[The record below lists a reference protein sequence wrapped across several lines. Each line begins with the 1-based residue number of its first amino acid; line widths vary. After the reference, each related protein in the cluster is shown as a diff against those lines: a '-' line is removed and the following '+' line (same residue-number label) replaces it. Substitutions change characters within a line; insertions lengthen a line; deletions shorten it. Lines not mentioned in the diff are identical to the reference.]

1 MDYDEWQ
8 KICKAFKK
16 EEMKTKHL
24 KRTAEKRKKTRSIK
38 ISDAKSLES
47 VKENL
52 RRRIESVTSDTL
64 RRIASHSKTASEI
77 NKYRGQIRQILS

>member
-1 MDYDEWQ
+1 MDNFEEL
-8 KICKAFKK
+8 IKAFEK

-24 KRTAEKRKKTRSIK
+24 KRKAEKKKKTRSIK
-38 ISDAKSLES
+38 ISDAKSLDS
-47 VKENL
+47 IKETL

-64 RRIASHSKTASEI
+64 KRVASHSEVASEI

>member
-1 MDYDEWQ
+1 MDNFEEL
-8 KICKAFKK
+8 IKAFEK

-24 KRTAEKRKKTRSIK
+24 KRKAEKKKKTRSIK

-47 VKENL
+47 VKQTL
-52 RRRIESVTSDTL
+52 RRRIESVTRETL
-64 RRIASHSKTASEI
+64 RSIASHSETASEV